1 MRTLS
6 YEKFIAYLALFSG
19 LSLSAVAAYYSVA
32 GLMVIFAAAA
42 VPVMIMGAVLELSKL
57 VATVW
62 LKQNWEI
69 SPFSMKAYLLVA
81 ILVFMLI
88 TSMGIFGF
96 LSKGHSDQAVPAGE
110 VSAQISIVNDKISTL
125 RENIEAAKQQLAQL
139 DSSVN
144 QTLSRSSNVQGAN
157 KAEFMRR
164 AQIKERAELKLEIQR
179 NQQEIAKL
187 TEEKR
192 PLENSLRSIEAEVGP
207 IKYLAAF
214 IYGDTNPEVLEKA
227 VTWMIILIITVFDPV
242 AVLLLLAS
250 QISFASIRTRESQ
263 PSKENSQP
271 LQLDDKICHA
281 CGEGTLTEVVEQTPV
296 QVNGKSQ
303 YVNLHYSVCNHCGSQ
318 LTNHEQSL
326 RNIEE
331 YARAFDTDKESET
344 TQPIDRPEDTAEP
357 IRSTSKKRGRRPGA
371 VTRAVSDLEKA
382 EQEKFEKKLL
392 EKVSAIPEPHK
403 WTDGIDNS
411 PIDWSK
417 VPSDQEYI
425 QVGDQLMSVRAAKS
439 LYPPKKSK

>member
-1 MRTLS
+1 MIFPIVLFLS
-6 YEKFIAYLALFSG
+6 GIFISV
-19 LSLSAVAAYYSVA
+19 VAEYYSIA
-32 GLMVIFAAAA
+32 GLMAIFPAAPISVA
-42 VPVMIMGAVLELSKL
+42 IMGGALGIGKLSL
-57 VATVW
+57 AAW
-62 LKQNWEI
+62 LKAQWAQI
-69 SPFSMKAYLLVA
+69 PGLMKMYGTLSVC
-81 ILVFMLI
+81 ILMAI
-88 TSMGIFGF
+88 TSIGCFGF

-250 QISFASIRTRESQ
+250 QISFASIRTRESH

-318 LTNHEQSL
+318 LANHEQSL

-357 IRSTSKKRGRRPGA
+357 IRTTSKKRGRRPGA
-371 VTRAVSDLEKA
+371 VTRAVTDLEKA

>member
-42 VPVMIMGAVLELSKL
+42 IPVMIMGAVLELSKL

-81 ILVFMLI
+81 IMIFMLI

-96 LSKGHSDQAVPAGE
+96 LSKGHSDQAVPTGE
-110 VSAQISIVNDKISTL
+110 VSAQIAIVNDKISTL
-125 RENIEAAKQQLAQL
+125 RENIESSKQQLAQL
-139 DSSVN
+139 DSAVN
-144 QTLSRSSNVQGAN
+144 QTLSRSLNVQGAN

-164 AQIKERAELKLEIQR
+164 AQVKERAELKLEIQR
-179 NQQEIAKL
+179 GQQEIAKL
-187 TEEKR
+187 IEEKR
-192 PLENSLRSIEAEVGP
+192 PLETSLRSIEAEVGP

-214 IYGDTNPEVLEKA
+214 VYGDTNPGVLEKA
-227 VTWMIILIITVFDPV
+227 VTWMIILIIAVFDPV

-250 QISFASIRTRESQ
+250 QISFASIRSQQAGSLKEPVTESKNETPIYIQ
-263 PSKENSQP
+263 PTVRDEAADQEPADSKE
-271 LQLDDKICHA
+271 D
-281 CGEGTLTEVVEQTPV
+281 TFT
-296 QVNGKSQ
+296 
-303 YVNLHYSVCNHCGSQ
+303 
-318 LTNHEQSL
+318 
-326 RNIEE
+326 
-331 YARAFDTDKESET
+331 RAN
-344 TQPIDRPEDTAEP
+344 DRLENTEP

-371 VTRAVSDLEKA
+371 VTRVVTDLEKA

-392 EKVSAIPEPHK
+392 EKVSSIPEPHK

-411 PIDWSK
+411 PINWDN
-417 VPSDQEYI
+417 VPPDQEYI

-439 LYPPKKSK
+439 LYPPTKAK